1 MAGFLSVS
9 KRHNTCLRARK
20 TKKKEVQIKVGE
32 TKWQD
37 SKSMAT
43 GMIAVLVSVTKHRRQ
58 SKAQVQRE
66 AEEVS
71 FGHTENEASS
81 EEVKG
86 RQGVWQ

>member
-1 MAGFLSVS
+1 M
-9 KRHNTCLRARK
+9 CLRTRK
-20 TKKKEVQIKVGE
+20 TRKKEGQVTIKVGE

-43 GMIAVLVSVTKHRRQ
+43 GMIALLVSVTKHRRQ
-58 SKAQVQRE
+58 SKAKVQRE
-66 AEEVS
+66 AEEVG

-86 RQGVWQ
+86 RQEVWQ